1 VKIEMGESIILSWL
15 KHVKGCQIVQ
25 TNWKPSQS
33 WDVQNK
39 SIIEN
44 LLKESTEEFKKY
56 DLFKPK
62 ESKES
67 KESNIGIDQILKQAE
82 IDLIGISF
90 GNENCKEC
98 KQSKESKIY
107 AVDIAFHEDGLN
119 YSKGKTMS
127 KVLMKYIRTAM
138 CLCGYYG
145 VKEGTIIFASPRIGQ
160 ALTDE
165 LLKNIEN
172 LKRIISKCNLNYKI
186 ILYAN
191 DEFRKSIMEPIS
203 AVLGNVADTSE
214 LYMRS
219 LQMFKLVTGAER
231 FNQIILKNE
240 NNIREDDNNKFKEM
254 KIGVIAKSVFSN
266 ILAEGKISNKFLQLL
281 QDKDYSKKEFGLSW
295 PVLKTADDNE
305 SKSPD
310 RYYAPIIDIN
320 DKKYYLCSEW
330 YDERSREKLIKWIN
344 DYQDGKYN

>member
-1 VKIEMGESIILSWL
+1 MKIEMGESIILSWL
-15 KHVKGCQIVQ
+15 RHVEECQIVQ

-39 SIIEN
+39 SIIED
-44 LLKESTEEFKKY
+44 LLQESAEEFKEY
-56 DLFKPK
+56 DLF
-62 ESKES
+62 
-67 KESNIGIDQILKQAE
+67 NLNNGINQILKQAE

-98 KQSKESKIY
+98 KQSKDNTIY
-107 AVDIAFHEDGLN
+107 AVDIAFHEAGLN
-119 YSKGKTMS
+119 YGNRKETIS
-127 KVLMKYIRTAM
+127 KVLMKYLRTAM

-165 LLKNIEN
+165 LLKNIEI
-172 LKRIISKCNLNYKI
+172 LKRIITKCNLNYEI

-191 DEFRKSIMEPIS
+191 DEFRKSIMEPIT

-214 LYMRS
+214 LFMRS

-231 FNQIILKNE
+231 FNQIILNNKKNTK
-240 NNIREDDNNKFKEM
+240 EDDNNKFKKI
-254 KIGVIAKSVFSN
+254 KIGVIARSVFSN
-266 ILAEGKISNKFLQLL
+266 ILVEGKISNELLRLL
-281 QDKDYSKKEFGLSW
+281 QDKDYSQKEFGLSW

-310 RYYAPIIDIN
+310 RYYASIIEIN

-330 YDERSREKLIKWIN
+330 YEKSSREKLIKWIN

>member
-1 VKIEMGESIILSWL
+1 
-15 KHVKGCQIVQ
+15 
-25 TNWKPSQS
+25 
-33 WDVQNK
+33 
-39 SIIEN
+39 
-44 LLKESTEEFKKY
+44 
-56 DLFKPK
+56 
-62 ESKES
+62 
-67 KESNIGIDQILKQAE
+67 
-82 IDLIGISF
+82 
-90 GNENCKEC
+90 
-98 KQSKESKIY
+98 
-107 AVDIAFHEDGLN
+107 
-119 YSKGKTMS
+119 
-127 KVLMKYIRTAM
+127 
-138 CLCGYYG
+138 
-145 VKEGTIIFASPRIGQ
+145 
-160 ALTDE
+160 
-165 LLKNIEN
+165 
-172 LKRIISKCNLNYKI
+172 
-186 ILYAN
+186 
-191 DEFRKSIMEPIS
+191 
-203 AVLGNVADTSE
+203 
-214 LYMRS
+214 
-219 LQMFKLVTGAER
+219 MFKLVTGAER

>member
-1 VKIEMGESIILSWL
+1 MKIEMGESIILSWL
-15 KHVKGCQIVQ
+15 RHVKGCQIVQ

-39 SIIEN
+39 SIIED
-44 LLKESTEEFKKY
+44 LLKESTEEFKEY
-56 DLFKPK
+56 DLF
-62 ESKES
+62 
-67 KESNIGIDQILKQAE
+67 NLNNGINQILKQAE

-90 GNENCKEC
+90 GNENCKES
-98 KQSKESKIY
+98 KQNKDNTIY
-107 AVDIAFHEDGLN
+107 AVDIAFHEAGLN
-119 YSKGKTMS
+119 YGNRKETIS
-127 KVLMKYIRTAM
+127 KVLMKYLRTAM

-145 VKEGTIIFASPRIGQ
+145 VKEGTIIFASPKIGQ

-165 LLKNIEN
+165 LLENIEI
-172 LKRIISKCNLNYKI
+172 LKRIIAKCNLNYEI

-191 DEFRKSIMEPIS
+191 DEFRKNIMEPITV
-203 AVLGNVADTSE
+203 VLGNVADTSE

-344 DYQDGKYN
+344 DYQDGKSN